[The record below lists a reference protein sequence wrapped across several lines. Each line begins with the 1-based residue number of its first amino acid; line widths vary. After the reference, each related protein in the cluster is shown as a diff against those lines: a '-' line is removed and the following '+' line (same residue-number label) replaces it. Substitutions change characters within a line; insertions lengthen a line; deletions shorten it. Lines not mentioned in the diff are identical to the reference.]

1 MKIESLYIEHQRRY
15 ARTQLPPDFARRVIE
30 DALEDARR
38 RSDGVAGLALRLRLM
53 AITGALCVMGAV
65 SMHWIQ
71 TRYTQEQNLQTW
83 AITAQQI
90 RVLEETI

>member
-1 MKIESLYIEHQRRY
+1 MKIESLYVDQQRRF

-30 DALEDARR
+30 DARHQ
-38 RSDGVAGLALRLRLM
+38 STGIAGLAAVRLRLM

-71 TRYTQEQNLQTW
+71 TQYTQEQNLETW
-83 AITAQQI
+83 ATTVQQI
-90 RVLEETI
+90 RVLEESI